1 MRYFISDTH
10 FGHEKCWST
19 FKRADGSPLRAFSS
33 TEEMDEHMIEQWNA
47 TVKPEDSVYHLGDY
61 VINRRFMH
69 VAHRLNGRKRLVR
82 GNHDLFKT
90 QEYLDCGFEEI
101 YGVWVDPGSKVIA
114 SHIPIHPESIK
125 PGWLNVHGHLHSGC
139 VMRPGS
145 KQWIEKELRFEH
157 TALEHIIDVFK
168 CDYSPEP
175 DPRYFCVS
183 VENIDYTP
191 ITLEQIRERSR

>member
-1 MRYFISDTH
+1 
-10 FGHEKCWST
+10 
-19 FKRADGSPLRAFSS
+19 
-33 TEEMDEHMIEQWNA
+33 MDEHIIERWNA

-69 VAHRLNGRKRLVR
+69 IAHRLNGRKRLVR

-101 YGVWVDPGSKVIA
+101 YGVWVDPGAKIIA

-125 PGWLNVHGHLHSGC
+125 PGWLNVHGHLHSGH
-139 VMRPGS
+139 VTEWKVDPFDKYYEGRT
-145 KQWIEKELRFEH
+145 RR
-157 TALEHIIDVFK
+157 
-168 CDYSPEP
+168 

-191 ITLEQIRERSR
+191 VTLEQIRERSR

>member
-33 TEEMDEHMIEQWNA
+33 TEEMDETMVERWNSI
-47 TVKPEDSVYHLGDY
+47 VKPEDSVYHLGDF

-69 VAHRLNGRKRLVR
+69 IGHRLNGRKRLVR

-90 QEYLDCGFEEI
+90 QEYIDIGFEEI
-101 YGVWVDPGSKVIA
+101 YGVWVDSSAKIIA

-125 PGWLNVHGHLHSGC
+125 PGWLNVHGHLHSGR
-139 VMRPGS
+139 VMKNIEAYTKEGS
-145 KQWIEKELRFEH
+145 WKSNL
-157 TALEHIIDVFK
+157 V
-168 CDYSPEP
+168 
-175 DPRYFCVS
+175 DPRYVCVS
-183 VENIDYTP
+183 VENTDYYP
-191 ITLEQIRERSR
+191 VTLDWIKNVQS

>member
-33 TEEMDEHMIEQWNA
+33 TEEMDETMVERWNSV
-47 TVKPEDSVYHLGDY
+47 VKPEDSVYHLGDF

-69 VAHRLNGRKRLVR
+69 IGHRLNGRKRLVR

-90 QEYLDCGFEEI
+90 QEYIDIGFEEI
-101 YGVWVDPGSKVIA
+101 YGVWVDPGAKIIA

-125 PGWLNVHGHLHSGC
+125 PGWLNVHGHLHYER
-139 VMRPGS
+139 VT
-145 KQWIEKELRFEH
+145 KNTVAYTKEGPWE
-157 TALEHIIDVFK
+157 VK
-168 CDYSPEP
+168 KP
-175 DPRYFCVS
+175 DPRYVCVS
-183 VENIDYTP
+183 VENTDYYP
-191 ITLEQIRERSR
+191 VTLDWIRNESQ